1 MRFKRKE
8 QVRGIS
14 KIRRLLGE
22 RVYSSIKTLTEA

>member
-14 KIRRLLGE
+14 KIHRLLGE
-22 RVYSSIKTLTEA
+22 REYSSIKTLMEV